1 MDSRLQSYLDGDL
14 SLDDLPPE
22 LRVRAEAWEGLLADI
37 RATAPAGAPLGLDAR
52 VLASL
57 DEGGPSRAGWL
68 AWLLR
73 PRMVPVRPAAVL
85 AGAAAIVLALIA
97 LPDRGGDTGSRVYV
111 QFVVDAPAAETV
123 HLVGDFTEW
132 QPTVE
137 LEDPDGDGV
146 WSGRVPLLPAIKIIQ
161 VGRGKSTAF
170 RGLTRLLPGQ
180 VRPTGEIFWVTDPN
194 ASSFQ
199 DDGFG
204 QRNAI
209 VAVSGL
215 DGT

>member
-1 MDSRLQSYLDGDL
+1 MSMDSRLQSYLDGDL

-146 WSGRVPLLPAIKIIQ
+146 WSGRVPLLPGVHEYMFVIDGAD
-161 VGRGKSTAF
+161 
-170 RGLTRLLPGQ
+170 
-180 VRPTGEIFWVTDPN
+180 WVTDPN

>member
-1 MDSRLQSYLDGDL
+1 MDSRLQAYLDGDL
-14 SLDDLPPE
+14 PLERLPAE
-22 LRVRAEAWEGLLADI
+22 FRAKAEAWDDLLEEV
-37 RATAPAGAPLGLDAR
+37 RAASPAGAPLGLDAR
-52 VLASL
+52 VLAAL
-57 DEGGPSRAGWL
+57 DSDLDSDRRPAWARWI

-73 PRMVPVRPAAVL
+73 PRMVPVPPAAALV
-85 AGAAAIVLALIA
+85 AAAAVMVILGFLG
-97 LPDRGGDTGSRVYV
+97 LPGSDARAESRVYV

-146 WSGRVPLLPAIKIIQ
+146 WVGRVPLLPGVHEYMFVIDGAD
-161 VGRGKSTAF
+161 
-170 RGLTRLLPGQ
+170 
-180 VRPTGEIFWVTDPN
+180 WVTDPN
-194 ASSFQ
+194 AAGYQ

-209 VAVSGL
+209 VAVSTLNGA
-215 DGT
+215 